1 MNYTHEK
8 KEGRKYAGP
17 RPTFPSFETKY
28 LPQMQL
34 YLNSR
39 NLSFQLA
46 IDNGW
51 YPYSADFC
59 RELRMCIPCSNS
71 CNLPYWQGR
80 AIDGHPKRYDSPSA
94 SREDSIV
101 IVWPEDGF
109 GVKGSVIVEGPLD
122 ALAAASEGYLGV
134 GLMGNKP
141 NEAVVNFVIESVQH
155 FQPIIIV
162 PDLDTPQMGIDLLHA
177 FRAAALTSSL
187 RLPTKKDVA
196 EMTRAERKVLLR

>member
-1 MNYTHEK
+1 MNYVHEK

-17 RPTFPSFETKY
+17 RPTFPSFQVEH
-28 LPQMQL
+28 LPVMHQ
-34 YLNSR
+34 YIDAR
-39 NLSFQLA
+39 KLSFQLA

-51 YPYSADFC
+51 YPYASDFD
-59 RELRMCIPCSNS
+59 RELRICIPCSNS
-71 CNLPYWQGR
+71 LNIPYWQGR
-80 AIDGHPKRYDSPSA
+80 LIFGHGKRYDSPSA

-122 ALAAASEGYLGV
+122 ALAAAGEGYLGI

-141 NEAVVNFVIESVQH
+141 NEQVMDFVIESVQH

-177 FRAAALTSSL
+177 FRAAALSASL
-187 RLPTKKDVA
+187 RLPTKKDIA